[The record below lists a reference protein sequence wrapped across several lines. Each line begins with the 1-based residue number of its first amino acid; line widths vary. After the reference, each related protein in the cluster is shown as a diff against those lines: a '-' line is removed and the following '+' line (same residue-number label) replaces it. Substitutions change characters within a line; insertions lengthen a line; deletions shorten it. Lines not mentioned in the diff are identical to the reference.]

1 MIYERMFREFLIW
14 SSMEEK
20 DWNYST
26 LRILAGHLKIRFLE
40 EPSDDFWNNPR
51 NVYGRI
57 LGKFL
62 KESSEISD
70 WFLEGFLKHFF
81 LENRLKSSHVFRT
94 NSWSNYEK
102 KISDYYWAIPCR
114 IAEKIIIRF
123 LDESLEKPSCLKESL
138 ECSVMLRIFLLEFSE
153 YLWRNT

>member
-102 KISDYYWAIPCR
+102 KNLRLLLGHSLSDCWKNHH
-114 IAEKIIIRF
+114 KIFGWIIGKTIMS
-123 LDESLEKPSCLKESL
+123 EG
-138 ECSVMLRIFLLEFSE
+138 IFGVFC
-153 YLWRNT
+153 YA